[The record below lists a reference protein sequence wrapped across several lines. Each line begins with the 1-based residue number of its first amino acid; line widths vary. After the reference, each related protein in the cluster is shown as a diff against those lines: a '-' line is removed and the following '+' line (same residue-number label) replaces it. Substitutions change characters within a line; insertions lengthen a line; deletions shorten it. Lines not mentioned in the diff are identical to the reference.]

1 MTPTLLLRTAKE
13 PRSRRLISS
22 PAGKAEEPGKV
33 GQHAGRD
40 EHRRRDEDQHAVD
53 DRFSGPPAGVEVRP
67 QACQR
72 ADALLPGQRRADDP
86 RAHDEPDRADGAHAL
101 ADLDEQGQLDYR
113 YGDEEDEEVSHGRFD
128 EFPLSNR
135 RHSRLNR
142 RAVPR
147 LNAGR
152 RAMPRRSATA
162 PAPCQDRRS
171 PRPRCTSAPPSRSP
185 AGPRTASG

>member
-1 MTPTLLLRTAKE
+1 MNFGAGDVTDVPGRDKAK
-13 PRSRRLISS
+13 
-22 PAGKAEEPGKV
+22 EPGKV

-53 DRFSGPPAGVEVRP
+53 DRFSGPPAGVEIRP

-101 ADLDEQGQLDYR
+101 ADLDEQGQLDDR

-142 RAVPR
+142 RADNPVDAEHQLVVATDLTSTNASGSSASTSNR
-147 LNAGR
+147 LHDA
-152 RAMPRRSATA
+152 AVRS
-162 PAPCQDRRS
+162 S
-171 PRPRCTSAPPSRSP
+171 PRSVH
-185 AGPRTASG
+185 ASLNVEP